1 MSPAGHSLGSVLLG
15 AVLVL
20 IAGDRPG
27 CGATTDPVLG
37 AGPVEALGSAALPRR
52 ARPGAGG
59 RCRRRW
65 SAHRWG
71 PSRARVAAVL
81 ALAALG
87 IAGVVA
93 LVAADP
99 VGTLGRQA
107 AASAGRTGV
116 VEVTAELAP
125 GLWIA
130 AAGSLFVLV
139 SAVIGAVGSR
149 RWAGLSARYDAPAP
163 AADSRERS
171 GPPGTTCPRVWT
183 PRHPSR
189 DGDVGR
195 LTWHN
200 GAEATARCRR
210 RREQHVR

>member
-1 MSPAGHSLGSVLLG
+1 MSSRRAFLGSVLLG

-20 IAGDRPG
+20 IAGGQAWVRG
-27 CGATTDPVLG
+27 RTTDPVLG
-37 AGPVEALGSAALPRR
+37 AGPVEALGSAA
-52 ARPGAGG
+52 APGALALALVAAAAAVGLLTGG
-59 RCRRRW
+59 PVARRV
-65 SAHRWG
+65 S
-71 PSRARVAAVL
+71 AAVL

-139 SAVIGAVGSR
+139 SAVIGAAGSR

-163 AADSRERS
+163 AADSRGAVRTAWDDLSE
-171 GPPGTTCPRVWT
+171 GVDPTTSDP
-183 PRHPSR
+183 
-189 DGDVGR
+189 
-195 LTWHN
+195 
-200 GAEATARCRR
+200 
-210 RREQHVR
+210 